1 MYSFSMFVIE
11 PLLVAAIY
19 STVVELLPM
28 VRWITGSIPHDEPT
42 ELFLVITSA
51 PHTVLTK
58 AVVCDMLS
66 DGAYKRTLAVNRK
79 RIANAVAAA
88 GFFSNYLSG
97 PLPYNRK

>member
-1 MYSFSMFVIE
+1 MVETLF
-11 PLLVAAIY
+11 LV
-19 STVVELLPM
+19 
-28 VRWITGSIPHDEPT
+28 RCITGSIPHGEPT

-79 RIANAVAAA
+79 RIAHVVAAA
-88 GFFSNYLSG
+88 GFLSSYLSG
-97 PLPYNRK
+97 PLLYNRK